1 MPNHALLSDVIN
13 SKFDVYEWRNAIHI
27 LHSVHA
33 DRFREICAALESFT
47 LNHTFIEKAGGNKS
61 PIAHALDEKLLAAG
75 WKEKQFDT
83 RILIDGDVRET
94 PTHKVD
100 CFKGRVALEVE
111 WNNKDPFFDR
121 DLNNFRLLYDLHV
134 IDLGVIITRSTKL
147 EETLKA
153 VGRNTTTYGKAT
165 THFDK
170 LRPKIDGGGAGG
182 CPVAVFAISPGAYLD
197 DR

>member
-1 MPNHALLSDVIN
+1 MPNHALLSEAIN
-13 SKFDVYEWRNAIHI
+13 AKFEVHEWRNAIHI

-33 DRFREICAALESFT
+33 GRFYEICAALEAFT
-47 LNHTFIEKAGGNKS
+47 LKRSYIEKAGGNKS
-61 PIAHALDEKLLAAG
+61 PIAHALDEQLLSLG
-75 WKEKQFDT
+75 WEERQFDT
-83 RILIDGDVRET
+83 RVLIDGVQYDT

-147 EETLKA
+147 EDTLKA
-153 VGRNTTTYGKAT
+153 VGRNSTTYGKAT

-170 LRPKIDGGGAGG
+170 LWPKIKGGGAGG
-182 CPVAVFAISPGAYLD
+182 CPVAVFAIGPGAYRD
-197 DR
+197 DL